1 MNQRS
6 VYTASSMLNQEFF
19 IINIVF
25 VNVHI
30 IIFNLV
36 QNKGWFYIM
45 KRLSPGITG
54 VLWMV
59 SSSILFSFM
68 AVFVRYANSFYNL
81 SGWKTSEMRFAVCIM
96 IILVLSLSKK
106 YPLKFVNCSWLA
118 SRGIFGG
125 AAVCIFFYTI
135 NKIGMAKATVLTF
148 TYPLW
153 AAVLSP
159 LLFKKPV
166 SIGIWIAIIAASIGL
181 YLIVIPPEGI
191 DSISL
196 MDLLAL
202 FAGLLSG
209 WAILSIKKLH
219 ETDSSRA
226 ILFSQCLFGLMFAI
240 VPSAK
245 EGYSFPAGAWGML
258 VLIGVVAAAAQLQ
271 MTHAYK
277 FVGAAEGS
285 LISILNP
292 VLNVFLG
299 VIFFKEPLTLRM
311 FFGCAI
317 VFACCVYA
325 AIPGGYEREC

>member
-1 MNQRS
+1 
-6 VYTASSMLNQEFF
+6 
-19 IINIVF
+19 
-25 VNVHI
+25 
-30 IIFNLV
+30 
-36 QNKGWFYIM
+36 
-45 KRLSPGITG
+45 
-54 VLWMV
+54 MV

-68 AVFVRYANSFYNL
+68 AVFVRYANSHYSL
-81 SGWKTSEMRFAVCIM
+81 SGWKTSEMRFAVCILV
-96 IILVLSLSKK
+96 ILGLSLSRK
-106 YPLKFVNCSWLA
+106 YPLKFVNYSWLA

-125 AAVCIFFYTI
+125 VAVCIFFYAI

-153 AAVLSP
+153 AAMLSP
-159 LLFKKPV
+159 LVFRKPV
-166 SIGIWIAIIAASIGL
+166 STGLWIAIIAASIGL

-191 DSISL
+191 VSISA

-240 VPSAK
+240 VPSYG
-245 EGYSFPAGAWGML
+245 EGYSFPPGAWGML
-258 VLIGVVAAAAQLQ
+258 ILIGIVAAVAQLQ

-299 VIFFKEPLTLRM
+299 VIFFKETLTLRM
-311 FFGCAI
+311 FIGCAI
-317 VFACCVYA
+317 VFACCIYA
-325 AIPGGYEREC
+325 AIPGEYESEC